1 MEKPNVQGHVQKI
14 RQNKVVGFGIE
25 TFVDWN
31 SHNVQTYASSIAF
44 FFYLSLIPLII
55 ILLQLLPILG
65 VSMSDL
71 LAFINQLIP
80 ESAQKVAAGIVSEAY
95 YQSTGILSVSAI
107 GLIWSASKGTRALR
121 RGLNRVYDV
130 KENRSFLVLYVIYVG
145 YTLAMLVMLALML
158 FLVFADP
165 VSSFLAEKMPEVFQ
179 EPVQSALSEM
189 ILIPLFEVLAVTLL
203 YTTLPSG
210 RRKFVRQLPGGILVT
225 VIWFVF
231 SYLFSLYVNSKSNTQ
246 TAVYGVLGTVGIF
259 LLWLFCCFYILL
271 IGAFF
276 NRFFWEQKNRVWLYF
291 RQLKKEHQ
299 KGKE

>member
-1 MEKPNVQGHVQKI
+1 
-14 RQNKVVGFGIE
+14 
-25 TFVDWN
+25 
-31 SHNVQTYASSIAF
+31 
-44 FFYLSLIPLII
+44 
-55 ILLQLLPILG
+55 
-65 VSMSDL
+65 
-71 LAFINQLIP
+71 
-80 ESAQKVAAGIVSEAY
+80 
-95 YQSTGILSVSAI
+95 VSAI

-130 KENRSFLVLYVIYVG
+130 EENRSFLVLYLIYIG

-158 FLVFADP
+158 FLVFVDP
-165 VSSFLAEKMPEVFQ
+165 VSSFLAEKMPEVFN

-189 ILIPLFEVLAVTLL
+189 FLIPLFEVLAVTLL

-210 RRKFVRQLPGGILVT
+210 KRKFVRQLPGGILVT

-271 IGAFF
+271 IGAYF

>member
-14 RQNKVVGFGIE
+14 RQSKVVGFGIE
-25 TFVDWN
+25 TFEDWN

-71 LAFINQLIP
+71 ITFINRLIP

-130 KENRSFLVLYVIYVG
+130 EENRSFLVLYLIYIG

-158 FLVFADP
+158 FLVFVDP
-165 VSSFLAEKMPEVFQ
+165 VSSFLAEKMPEVFN

-189 ILIPLFEVLAVTLL
+189 FLIPLFEVLAVTLL

-210 RRKFVRQLPGGILVT
+210 KRKFVRQLPGGILVT
-225 VIWFVF
+225 AIWFVF
-231 SYLFSLYVNSKSNTQ
+231 SYLFSLYVNSKYS
-246 TAVYGVLGTVGIF
+246 
-259 LLWLFCCFYILL
+259 
-271 IGAFF
+271 
-276 NRFFWEQKNRVWLYF
+276 
-291 RQLKKEHQ
+291 
-299 KGKE
+299 